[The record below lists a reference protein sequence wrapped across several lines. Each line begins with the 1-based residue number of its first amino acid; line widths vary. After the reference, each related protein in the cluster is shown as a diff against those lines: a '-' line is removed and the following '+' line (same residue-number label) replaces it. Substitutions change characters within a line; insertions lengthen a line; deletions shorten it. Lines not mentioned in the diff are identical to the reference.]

1 MAIFISAIALL
12 RMKEQLITLD
22 EFLTLRK
29 SIPMLDA
36 RSEGEFADA
45 HIPGAINLP
54 ILNNAERKEV
64 GTLYKQ
70 KGSQSAVIKG
80 FELVG
85 PRFHLIIREAERL
98 FPGKKILTYCW
109 RGGMRSEIISWLLGM
124 AGFEI
129 FRLKGGYKAYRS
141 LTFETVRSPRK
152 FLVLGGKTGVG
163 KTVLLKALQ
172 AKGESILDLEALAQ
186 HKGSSF
192 GGIGMPPQPG
202 IEQFENLLAEA
213 LWAIPPES
221 PIWVEN
227 ESRKIGTVVLADE
240 FYQHMLSSP
249 LLEIQKNE
257 EERISH
263 IAEEYAELPKEQLI
277 AAVQR
282 LQKRLGGLRTSEA
295 VQAIERGDHK
305 AWIANVLLYYDKTYQ
320 FDLEKNHG
328 PGNKI
333 LDLSGKTLSQS
344 IEKLLAWKKTIIW
357 NPVQSN

>member
-1 MAIFISAIALL
+1 
-12 RMKEQLITLD
+12 
-22 EFLTLRK
+22 
-29 SIPMLDA
+29 MLDA

-70 KGSQSAVIKG
+70 EGSQSAVIKG

-85 PRFHLIIREAERL
+85 PRFHLIIKEAEKL
-98 FPGKKILTYCW
+98 FPEKKILTYCW
-109 RGGMRSEIISWLLGM
+109 RGGMRSEIMSWLLGM

-141 LTFETVRSPRK
+141 LTFEMVRSPRK

-172 AKGESILDLEALAQ
+172 AKGESVLDLEAIAQ

-192 GGIGMPPQPG
+192 GGIGMPPQPS

-213 LWAIPPES
+213 LWTTDQDG

-240 FYQHMLSSP
+240 FYHHLLASP
-249 LLEIQKNE
+249 LLEIQKSE
-257 EERISH
+257 EERIAH
-263 IAEEYAELPKEQLI
+263 IAEEYALLPQDGLI
-277 AAVQR
+277 AAVKR

-295 VQAIERGDHK
+295 IQAIEKGDHE
-305 AWIANVLLYYDKTYQ
+305 AWIANVLQYYDKTYQ

-328 PGNKI
+328 PGKHV

-344 IEKLLAWKKTIIW
+344 IEELLAWKKTITW